1 MEERR
6 AGSVLVN
13 LARRNCKD
21 RTYGDPVEVVL
32 SCGTMPKLS
41 DLMEVANKATGVD
54 VDDMVLAK
62 YVVCKDGRCEPT
74 YVLLLT
80 LGTLVRKLC
89 YVSSSSPPRF
99 VLARVPFCR
108 CVSGCWKKNWNVLAS
123 MALGREERCSVA
135 NSVGRCSDMYTCIY
149 IYIHIYMHVHA
160 CIYTYHL
167 GSFWDQ
173 FGIILGSF

>member
-123 MALGREERCSVA
+123 MALGREEKCSVA
-135 NSVGRCSDMYTCIY
+135 NS
-149 IYIHIYMHVHA
+149 
-160 CIYTYHL
+160 
-167 GSFWDQ
+167 W
-173 FGIILGSF
+173 